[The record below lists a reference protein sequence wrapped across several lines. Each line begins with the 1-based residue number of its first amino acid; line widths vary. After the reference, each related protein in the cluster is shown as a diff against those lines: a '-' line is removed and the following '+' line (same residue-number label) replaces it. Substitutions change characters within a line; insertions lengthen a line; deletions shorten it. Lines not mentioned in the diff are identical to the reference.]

1 MKYTCSIK
9 SSKQAAAPLAFGQQK
24 TCVPISRS
32 PWCTIIYAFS
42 IRYLCQNANE
52 VAILGYVHLSYG
64 SALKSRVLS
73 HGNCVRE
80 LLPQRV
86 CVFLF
91 EPTARVVRSLP
102 SLRECV
108 CAHFPAAYQTAVVT
122 ATRSRVARS
131 RSLARQPRKLSL
143 SRWAR
148 TRTDFLASPF
158 SSMRSVHRAEQ
169 FQFGCDT
176 LRT

>member
-1 MKYTCSIK
+1 MRAYLS
-9 SSKQAAAPLAFGQQK
+9 L
-24 TCVPISRS
+24 S

-131 RSLARQPRKLSL
+131 RSPATKALAL
-143 SRWAR
+143 AG
-148 TRTDFLASPF
+148 RTDFLASPF